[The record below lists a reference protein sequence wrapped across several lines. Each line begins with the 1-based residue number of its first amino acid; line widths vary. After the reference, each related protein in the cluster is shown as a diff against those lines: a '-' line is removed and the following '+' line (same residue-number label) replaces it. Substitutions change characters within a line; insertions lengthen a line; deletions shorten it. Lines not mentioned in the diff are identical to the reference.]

1 MLNGIHA
8 DDDGIPVG
16 WLDSVFTR
24 RPWRQR
30 GLARAL
36 IARSLVVL
44 RERGVSSA
52 ALGVDASNPNQA
64 LGLYESCGFR
74 RASSTTSYRKA
85 VPSSP
90 DATTMEEAAP

>member
-1 MLNGIHA
+1 MTACRSAGSIRSSPAGHGASA
-8 DDDGIPVG
+8 DSPG
-16 WLDSVFTR
+16 R
-24 RPWRQR
+24 
-30 GLARAL
+30 L
-36 IARSLVVL
+36 IARSLVLL
-44 RERGVSSA
+44 RDRGVASA

-90 DATTMEEAAP
+90 VITSPLEAAP